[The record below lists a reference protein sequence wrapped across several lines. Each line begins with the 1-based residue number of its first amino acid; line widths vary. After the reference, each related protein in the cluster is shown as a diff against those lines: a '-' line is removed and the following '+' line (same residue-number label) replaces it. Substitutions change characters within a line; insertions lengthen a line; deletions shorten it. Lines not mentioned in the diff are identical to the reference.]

1 MSRKANKKGNKK
13 DKRLRRKNKSKRNK
27 KKAGRKNKSRKNN
40 SKKERQQG
48 RDVPDTCV
56 TTSVNILCNG
66 LSKKASNF
74 DRQEARVE
82 VRVPVIAKKLEKASE
97 YNATLDYLKALNS
110 SNCPS
115 GDATVLT
122 ALIATLG
129 ECETNIKT
137 ACAAPVYNK
146 TQITECKPIVTG
158 FVAEVEKCFK
168 LNSNPTA
175 ACDCWE
181 SDSMAALEKGL
192 KGCVIKP
199 SETNVTNTFKACK
212 TAVSTCNKAQV
223 EAIPILVNCS
233 KTEAELK
240 AEATAVANNINS
252 LNSAKTAIEKVAK
265 STRSAGRAAA
275 GDCVTFT
282 ALVDSLVALT
292 PESSK
297 IEAIAKDIAES
308 TSVTCTAAQKT
319 ALTTSVTKLDTL
331 ITEAK
336 AKLAALQAELE
347 KLTGTTAVIA
357 TTPLITTAASSGR
370 RRGFMRQFKM

>member
-1 MSRKANKKGNKK
+1 MGKKKSGKNKKTSRKA
-13 DKRLRRKNKSKRNK
+13 
-27 KKAGRKNKSRKNN
+27 
-40 SKKERQQG
+40 KKERKAKKSRNNKKNREG
-48 RDVPDTCV
+48 RSTVPGTCV
-56 TTSVNILCNG
+56 TTSVNILHGG

-74 DRQEARVE
+74 DRQSKRIET
-82 VRVPVIAKKLEKASE
+82 RVPVIAKKLEKASD

-137 ACAAPVYNK
+137 GCAAPVYNK

-199 SETNVTNTFKACK
+199 SEANVTNTFKACK

-282 ALVDSLVALT
+282 ALVDELVALT
-292 PESSK
+292 PDSSK
-297 IEAIAKDIAES
+297 IEAIQ
-308 TSVTCTAAQKT
+308 AQ
-319 ALTTSVTKLDTL
+319 
-331 ITEAK
+331 
-336 AKLAALQAELE
+336 LE
-347 KLTGTTAVIA
+347 ELTGTTAAIA

-370 RRGFMRQFKM
+370 